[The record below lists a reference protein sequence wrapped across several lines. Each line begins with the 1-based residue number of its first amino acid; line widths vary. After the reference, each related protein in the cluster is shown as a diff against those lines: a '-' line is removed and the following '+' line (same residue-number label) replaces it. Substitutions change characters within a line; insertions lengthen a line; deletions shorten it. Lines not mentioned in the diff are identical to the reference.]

1 MYYAEFDT
9 DKYIREKFFP
19 DFSKTCTMVEVGAGP
34 PEFYSMSKHF
44 RDHKWR
50 CICVEPNPKFIEQHK
65 QLNHEIYQYACS
77 NKETTSQFQIVN
89 TGWNHS
95 VNGISYS
102 SLTPKYDI
110 VDHHTTETIE
120 VSVVKLDTLLS
131 SLNIELVDFVSI
143 DTEGWELEVMQGF
156 DSDKYKPKVILLEN
170 YLYDEKYVSFMK
182 ERGYVLD
189 TALKYNYIF
198 TRN

>member
-1 MYYAEFDT
+1 M
-9 DKYIREKFFP
+9 I
-19 DFSKTCTMVEVGAGP
+19 EVGAGP

-44 RDHKWR
+44 RDNKWR
-50 CICVEPNPKFIEQHK
+50 CVCVEPNPKFIEQHK

-77 NKETTSQFQIVN
+77 NEEKTSQFQIVN

-110 VDHHTTETIE
+110 VDQHTTETIE
-120 VSVVKLDTLLS
+120 VSVIKLDTLLTN
-131 SLNIELVDFVSI
+131 LNIESVDFVSI

-156 DSDKYKPKVILLEN
+156 SADKYKPKVILLEN
-170 YLYDEKYVSFMK
+170 YLYDENYVSFMK

-198 TRN
+198 TRK